1 MNVDVVVVGLGAM
14 GSATLYELARR
25 GVRGLGVDQLAPPHT
40 QGSTH
45 GRTRIIREAYFEHPL
60 YVPLVR
66 RAYELWDELERESG
80 RTLFHRTGGLMLGPA
95 EGPIVGGAR
104 RSAVEHDVPHEML
117 TADEVRRRWPAYD
130 PPDGHAALFELRA
143 GLLLPETCVETYLE
157 LARRN
162 GATTRSGERV
172 QSWRADGEGVAV
184 TTESATYRADRVVF
198 TAGAWLRE
206 LVLDVPLPLTIE
218 RQMFHWFEPTA
229 RRDLHH
235 ATRCPLA
242 LWEFERD
249 RMVAMFPDL
258 GDGVKAGVH
267 HEGETTDPATVRRT
281 TTREEDAEIRQI
293 LSRLMPHAAGRQLE
307 ARVCLYTNTP
317 DHDFLIDTHPSHPEA
332 LLVSPCSGHGFKFAS
347 AIGEIV
353 AEIVARGESNF
364 DLTPF
369 RLGRFGSTT
378 DYGLRT
384 HTLGTL

>member
-14 GSATLYELARR
+14 GSATLYELSRR
-25 GVRGLGVDQLAPPHT
+25 GARALGIDQYAPPHT

-66 RAYELWDELERESG
+66 RAYELWADLEGEAG
-80 RTLFHRTGGLMLGPA
+80 RPLFHRTGGLMIGPGDGA
-95 EGPIVGGAR
+95 LVSGAR
-104 RSAVEHDVPHEML
+104 RSAIEHDVPHEML
-117 TADEVRRRWPAYD
+117 APDEVRRRWPAYD
-130 PPDGHAALFELRA
+130 PPDDHSALFELRA

-162 GATTRSGERV
+162 GASTHTGERV
-172 QSWRADGEGVAV
+172 HHWRPDGDGVRV
-184 TTESATYRADRVVF
+184 TTDRATYRAERIVL

-206 LVLDVPLPLTIE
+206 LVPGVSLPLTVE
-218 RQMFHWFEPTA
+218 RQMFHWFEPMADRA
-229 RRDLHH
+229 RYHWE
-235 ATRCPLA
+235 RCPLA

-249 RMVAMFPDL
+249 RMVATFPDL

-281 TTREEDAEIRQI
+281 TTPEEDADVREI
-293 LSRLMPHAAGRQLE
+293 LSRLMPGAAGSQLE

-317 DHDFLIDTHPSHPEA
+317 DHDFLIDAHPAEPNA

-347 AIGEIV
+347 AIGEIAADLV
-353 AEIVARGESNF
+353 TRGGSTF

-369 RLGRFGSTT
+369 RLDRF
-378 DYGLRT
+378 RPVEV
-384 HTLGTL
+384 

>member
-1 MNVDVVVVGLGAM
+1 MLDVIVIGLGAM
-14 GSATLYELARR
+14 GSATLFELSRR
-25 GVRGLGVDQLAPPHT
+25 GVRALGIDRFAPPHT

-80 RTLFHRTGGLMLGPA
+80 RTLLHRTGGLMIGPA
-95 EGPIVGGAR
+95 DGAIVAGAQ
-104 RSAVEHDVPHEML
+104 RSAIEHDVPHEML

-130 PPDGHAALFELRA
+130 PPDDHAALFELRA
-143 GLLLPETCVETYLE
+143 GLLLPEACVETYLA

-162 GATTRSGERV
+162 GATTRMDERV
-172 QSWRADGEGVAV
+172 HSWHADGNGAAV
-184 TTESATYRADRVVF
+184 TTDVATYRAGQVVL

-206 LVLDVPLPLTIE
+206 LVPDAPLPLTIE

-242 LWEFERD
+242 LWEFDRD
-249 RMVAMFPDL
+249 RMVATFPDL

-267 HEGETTDPATVRRT
+267 HEGETTDPATVRRST
-281 TTREEDAEIRQI
+281 TPDEDAGIREI
-293 LSRLMPHAAGRQLE
+293 LGRLMPDAAGRQLE

-317 DHDFLIDTHPSHPEA
+317 DRDFLIDAHPTRPSA

-347 AIGEIV
+347 AIGEVVADIV
-353 AEIVARGESNF
+353 AHGKTAF

-369 RLGRFGSTT
+369 RLDRFR
-378 DYGLRT
+378 LRT
-384 HTLGTL
+384 ATCDLEASGRL

>member
-14 GSATLYELARR
+14 GSATLFELARR
-25 GVRGLGVDQLAPPHT
+25 GVRVLGVDRFAPPHT
-40 QGSTH
+40 HGSTH

-80 RTLFHRTGGLMLGPA
+80 RTLFHRTGGLMI
-95 EGPIVGGAR
+95 GPIDGAIVAGAR

-130 PPDGHAALFELRA
+130 PPDDHAALFEVRA
-143 GLLLPETCVETYLE
+143 GLLLPEVCVETYLE
-157 LARRN
+157 LARRH
-162 GATTRSGERV
+162 GATTRTGERV
-172 QSWRADGEGVAV
+172 QSWRADGQGVAV
-184 TTESATYRADRVVF
+184 TTDSATYRAARVVF

-206 LVLDVPLPLTIE
+206 LVPDAPLPLTIE

-229 RRDLHH
+229 RRDLHR
-235 ATRCPLA
+235 AERCPLA

-249 RMVAMFPDL
+249 RMVATFPDL

-267 HEGETTDPATVRRT
+267 HEGETTDPQAVRRDT
-281 TTREEDAEIRQI
+281 TPQEDADIRDI
-293 LSRLMPHAAGRQLE
+293 LSRLMPAAAGRVVE

-317 DHDFLIDTHPSHPEA
+317 DRDFLIDAHPTHPAA

-353 AEIVARGESNF
+353 AEIVAHGESRF
-364 DLTPF
+364 DLAPF
-369 RLGRFGSTT
+369 RLDRFR
-378 DYGLRT
+378 LRT
-384 HTLGTL
+384 ANSELTASGRL